1 MTYMFTHRTP
11 SASYILL
18 FFFNETATTEIYTL
32 SLPDALPIHQDREYR
47 GAARARRR
55 HAVRRDGVGH
65 RVAARDRRRE
75 THLAP
80 AAPRWRGPRRPHP
93 RGRRD
98 RRRPPPRHAIPAGA
112 RPWPGPP
119 PSPHAPPR

>member
-75 THLAP
+75 SHRSEEHTAELQSQSKLLC
-80 AAPRWRGPRRPHP
+80 RFLL
-93 RGRRD
+93 
-98 RRRPPPRHAIPAGA
+98 
-112 RPWPGPP
+112 
-119 PSPHAPPR
+119 